1 MSNLKELKEQRNELL
16 NQMDSIT
23 SAITKEGNGK
33 ESRNLTS
40 DEAERFE
47 NLVAQVATIDS
58 EIEELRTLKGQKV
71 TEERSMAKETNL
83 QEQRSAMNAY
93 IKNDIAEVRRLNE
106 KAEAE
111 ERAQYVNTQNDG
123 SVLIPENISDEILRK
138 MEEASPVFEQ
148 ARKYPTVLGSLKIAK
163 ENTDDQAGFVG
174 ENEELPSIALR
185 FKHVTLTEKRVGA
198 AVTLT
203 EQLLHNSAMD
213 LLGYSA
219 DLLARRTVK
228 AIERSIFK
236 GLGQERGF
244 VGILSDQVTD
254 SEDLNKVKLSD
265 NITSDQL
272 VDITGSLHPA
282 YLDGAAFYMS
292 RETFNGIRKL
302 KDGTGDYLLQNGTVN
317 GRIGSTIQNFPV
329 YVTDVLEKKDGI
341 VFANISA
348 AYGIMIKKG
357 FSLKHVNG
365 DTQQTL
371 NGTQLLAFDGYMD
384 GNVINPEAITLA
396 NTK

>member
-1 MSNLKELKEQRNELL
+1 MELKELREQRNSLL
-16 NQMDSIT
+16 DKMDEIT
-23 SAITKEGNGK
+23 YKVNENGTGK

-40 DEAERFE
+40 KESEEFE
-47 NLVAQVATIDS
+47 KLVNEVRTIDS
-58 EIEELRTLKGQKV
+58 QINELKNTKGQKV
-71 TEERSMAKETNL
+71 EEREMADNKL
-83 QEQRSAMNAY
+83 VEQRSALNSF
-93 IKNDIAEVRRLNE
+93 IRNDRKGL
-106 KAEAE
+106 E
-111 ERAQYVNTQNDG
+111 ERAQYVNTTNDG
-123 SVLIPENISDEILRK
+123 DVLIPEQIADEILRK

-148 ARKYPTVLGSLKIAK
+148 ARKYPSINGTLKIAK

-174 ENEELPSIALR
+174 ENEEIPSIALK
-185 FKHVTLTEKRVGA
+185 FKHVTLTQKRVGA

-203 EQLLHNSAMD
+203 QQLLNDSAMD
-213 LLGYSA
+213 LLSYSA
-219 DLLARRTVK
+219 DLLARRTARAVEK
-228 AIERSIFK
+228 SIFK

-244 VGILSDQVTD
+244 VGILSNEVTD
-254 SEDLNKVKLSD
+254 SEDLNKVKIGSNVTVDDLA
-265 NITSDQL
+265 
-272 VDITGSLHPA
+272 DITGSLNPA

-302 KDGTGDYLLQNGTVN
+302 KDGTGDFLLQNGTVN
-317 GRIGSTIQNFPV
+317 GVIGSTILGFPV
-329 YVTDVLEKKDGI
+329 YVSDVLDKKDGI
-341 VFANISA
+341 IFGNIGA
-348 AYGIMIKKG
+348 AYGIMVKQG